1 MELKDILENIKETH
15 NDFVYDEKM
24 IQDVEELFD
33 RKGYVES
40 LQEICNQL
48 FNKYGFD
55 DTILELQVYI
65 NQLRHDYDIT
75 DPREILH
82 VDNGKGFVQ

>member
-1 MELKDILENIKETH
+1 MELKDIFENIKETH
-15 NDFVYDEKM
+15 NDFVYDDKLLVN
-24 IQDVEELFD
+24 VEELFD

-82 VDNGKGFVQ
+82 VENGKGFVQ

>member
-15 NDFVYDEKM
+15 NDFVYDDELLVN
-24 IQDVEELFD
+24 VEELFD

-75 DPREILH
+75 DPREVIH
-82 VDNGKGFVQ
+82 IDNGKGFVQ